1 MPKKNQRSQSQKAR
15 WKNVREGAAAGEKE
29 APQIVN
35 LVYVSAESP
44 EVLHGGQQTQKGS
57 YADAVKRGRHPD
69 SLSEVE
75 HISDG
80 DTFSAVVHHDATHKP
95 PFAQRQQVHQT
106 EPEEPSAGPSHVEE
120 MKLKLQPSVKHVSAS
135 HSQSSPKYGT
145 SRNTQCTANS
155 QVFLAFLYENENI
168 TRADL
173 DHVLD
178 KGDAVYRQVRQRFPT
193 SVYLATDELPEV
205 VPARRSTYNVN
216 MTLPAIYG
224 SFLGGNNLPSLEEG
238 LSHLSSDVQYALLIM
253 SGLTVAVFRC
263 KSHDGYDY
271 GFFDPH
277 SRTAEGLPSALE
289 SGTAV
294 MLKFTRLT
302 DMIDRIKLCHS
313 KFDTQPS
320 TLYELKPVEFSSVN
334 TDNNRN
340 VSDCRPTVSE
350 SHGAADGSTS
360 HPAADQ
366 PLNISPHM
374 STSDVLMEEASA
386 GNITSTVQ
394 QVGLMMSETTTEHE
408 PSGESTSSHDVS
420 VTDKNLDTDVIQ
432 TTAGDLPDAGLT
444 ETSINFS
451 RLTKSERR
459 KMRRRLINS
468 QKKGQKQENKNSK
481 ERQRYKNNPTFRKK
495 KTLQSQKNY
504 SENSQLREKKKRNMK
519 AYNKNCTIKN
529 VDFQQKRKL
538 YIRDRYR
545 QSEQFRQKQKTYI
558 TKLYRQNEE
567 FRGKQ
572 KMYIRNRYRLNEEF
586 RGKQKMYIRNRYRLN
601 EEFRQRQRFYMK
613 HRSHQCYEND
623 RVFRLRHRQ
632 FMKQM
637 MRDRY
642 RSNNAFRRMHNLR
655 CAMII
660 RKKYRQMKRPT
671 QTVETETDNS
681 LIKNAI
687 SVFRSN
693 IQAGPSYVCTV
704 CHKASFPNQVLVCR
718 RSSYVTNT
726 AVIEPCLTGKYV
738 HVCDGS
744 CRDQPCLVPSER
756 RKEWICHTCH
766 SYVKKGAV
774 PALAAVNNLELTEIP
789 DELKDLNILE
799 RHLISKCIPF
809 AKIIPLPKGRQ
820 RLIRGNVVCVPSQ
833 VQETV
838 EALPRLRNES
848 QVMRV
853 KLKRRLCYKG
863 HQLFQTVTWSK
874 LVRALLKLKRIHPQ
888 YQDITIRDEAELCDP
903 TLPDEDDDEE
913 EDDRMDD
920 GDYDEADLMEID
932 MCEKSALCES
942 EHVVERLCDGDEPTE
957 QQRNDEEENELPNG
971 GFALESCLQVP
982 DISEEIMCFS
992 DNTYCVAP
1000 AERNSPV
1007 SFFRTP
1013 KLEAMAVP
1021 VQFPTGQNTLDE
1033 HRRIK
1038 VTPSGYFKA
1047 RLFNTDDRF
1056 ARDPTYLF
1064 FAQFVTEIHLA
1075 NSSMMVQLRK
1085 GKTLTRDGR
1094 RITSAMLQDK
1104 QEVERLVRNKD
1115 AIRFMQPLRGTPAYW
1130 HKTTRDLYA
1139 MIRQLGT
1146 PTFFCT
1152 FSAAEMRWPE
1162 VITAVKRQ
1170 QGEQVDFEALDW
1182 SEKCEILRS
1191 NPVCVMRLFD
1201 KRVECLFRDLLCSDA
1216 QPLGK
1221 VIDFFYRVEFQHR
1234 GSPHIH
1240 MMLWIDQAPQV
1251 EVNSDQTVC
1260 DFVDRYISAQL
1271 PDPNTQPELY
1281 KKVTEVQKHSRNHT
1295 RTCFKSVNSGC
1306 RFGFPKPPCRQ
1317 TMITRPD
1324 EDDHTSAAKEKLRPL
1339 YQLLIDPQTASMTLD
1354 QLLAQCNLTMAEYEG
1369 YLHSMTRKTALVL
1382 KRQPKDSWIN
1392 NYNPHLLEAWD
1403 SNIDVSYI
1411 LNAYSCIEYLTKYIT
1426 KKESGLSDYL
1436 KTVMDNAHMDRVN
1449 ECDEMRALMQAYS
1462 KKREISAQECVT
1474 RACGLHMKK
1483 GSRTVVF
1490 VPTDDNPVRMSRPL
1504 SFLENTTDDC
1514 CNIWMTSLSDKYKA
1528 RPETAEYE
1536 GMCLADF
1543 ASTCRFVSANKSKS
1557 KNVLPLLND
1566 LGFVQRR
1573 RKDKAAVI
1581 RYYHCSQEKHPEQF
1595 YGRLLKLYVPHRS
1608 DSELKSEHFPTYQ
1621 SFYQSG
1627 VSYLPGSEEYEFV
1640 IDIVKRNRKRYEKN
1654 SEEIESALLEFE
1666 DNGDQAVDE
1675 WCNLAP
1681 ESDVVRVQCDDDL
1694 QADEAD
1700 NEQENVPDYNP
1711 QSNAGTEVRA
1721 FRVPPSMDPA
1731 VLRGMYQNLNQ
1742 KQACVFYAVRDWCIK
1757 RVCQLDP
1764 EPFFLYVN
1772 GGAGTGKSHL
1782 IKCIYS
1788 EASKILRKLPARA
1801 EEADISNPTVLLTAF
1816 TGTAAFNIC
1825 GTTLH
1830 SLLKL
1835 PRSLKPPICGLG
1847 NQLDEV
1853 RAELF
1858 NAEIMIIDE
1867 ISMVS
1872 RPLFAYVDA
1881 RLKQIKGSQKP
1892 FGGMSVLAVGDFYQ
1906 LPPVRQSKP
1915 LCVFQPSDIDLWWQ
1929 HFQVVTLTDIMR
1941 QKDDVA
1947 FAELLNRL
1955 RVKEKTEELSQED
1968 RDLLSQT
1975 ITDAS
1980 RCPTDV
1986 LHIFATNKQVDEHNC
2001 ATLTLL
2007 HPDVIS
2013 IDADDFQKDPQTGRM
2028 TRQDKP
2034 GKGGR
2039 NELADTLKVA
2049 EGVRVMLTRN
2059 IDIQNGL
2066 VNGAF
2071 GKLLR
2076 VVSSG
2081 NDQHI
2086 IKLGLRMDNQ
2096 VRNNQTG
2103 AADDL
2108 VYIERA
2114 EENLKQRRVVRRQFP
2129 VRLAFA
2135 CTVHKTQGLTTSA
2148 AVVSL
2153 KNIFEPGMAYV
2164 ALSRVTALSGLYLLD
2179 MDERKIYANPEITA
2193 ALHTMR
2199 PARVDHT
2206 MPLLQVREAVSRPHT
2221 LTIVHHNTEGLAS
2234 HISDIR
2240 SHHEMC
2246 LADVLCLTETHLQ
2259 GSSVAESL
2267 QLDGYA
2273 MFRRNRH
2280 VSYTNLPHMA
2290 SRGGG
2295 GVAVYVRNYIQV
2307 QHKQYLH
2314 NVTDLEFVVL
2324 KLQAPFQALIA
2335 AVYRPPDYS
2344 VSVFLQNLVSL
2355 LDSLEVMDCHPI
2367 IVSGDFN
2374 ENQLLMVRKPIVEMF
2389 QSRGYKQL
2397 ITSATTEKNTLLDL
2411 IFISQPQPCLSS
2423 GVMRTYHSYHN
2434 PVFCVLSFSQT

>member
-1 MPKKNQRSQSQKAR
+1 
-15 WKNVREGAAAGEKE
+15 
-29 APQIVN
+29 
-35 LVYVSAESP
+35 
-44 EVLHGGQQTQKGS
+44 
-57 YADAVKRGRHPD
+57 
-69 SLSEVE
+69 
-75 HISDG
+75 
-80 DTFSAVVHHDATHKP
+80 
-95 PFAQRQQVHQT
+95 
-106 EPEEPSAGPSHVEE
+106 
-120 MKLKLQPSVKHVSAS
+120 QPSVKHVSAS
-135 HSQSSPKYGT
+135 HSQSSLKYGT
-145 SRNTQCTANS
+145 FRNTQCTANS

-178 KGDAVYRQVRQRFPT
+178 KGDAVYRQVRLRFPT

-205 VPARRSTYNVN
+205 VPARTSTYYVN

-238 LSHLSSDVQYALLIM
+238 LSHLSSNVQYALLIM

-263 KSHDGYDY
+263 KSQDGYDY

-277 SRTAEGLPSALE
+277 SRTTEGLPSAL
-289 SGTAV
+289 GTAV
-294 MLKFTRLT
+294 MLKFTDLT
-302 DMIDRIKLCHS
+302 DMIDRIKLCHT

-334 TDNNRN
+334 TDGRRN
-340 VSDCRPTVSE
+340 VSDCRPTVAE
-350 SHGAADGSTS
+350 SHGAVDGSTS

-386 GNITSTVQ
+386 GNVTSTVQ
-394 QVGLMMSETTTEHE
+394 QVGLVMSETRTEHE
-408 PSGESTSSHDVS
+408 PTGSCKDQPCLVPSERRKEWICHTCHSYVQETVEALPRLRNESQVMRVKLKRRLCYKGHQLFQT
-420 VTDKNLDTDVIQ
+420 VTWSKLVQ
-432 TTAGDLPDAGLT
+432 
-444 ETSINFS
+444 
-451 RLTKSERR
+451 RR

-468 QKKGQKQENKNSK
+468 QKKGQKQGNKNSK
-481 ERQRYKNNPTFRKK
+481 EKQKYKNNPTFREK

-504 SENSQLREKKKRNMK
+504 SENEQRRERKKLNMK
-519 AYNKNCTIKN
+519 TYIKNCTIKN
-529 VDFQQKRKL
+529 IDFQQKRRQ

-545 QSEQFRQKQKTYI
+545 QNEQFRQKRKAYLTNR
-558 TKLYRQNEE
+558 YRLNEG
-567 FRGKQ
+567 FRQRQ
-572 KMYIRNRYRLNEEF
+572 KMYLRNSYRLNEEF
-586 RGKQKMYIRNRYRLN
+586 RQRQKMYLRNRYRLN
-601 EEFRQRQRFYMK
+601 EEFRQKQRSYMKLKSQQQYRLNEDFRQRRRLYMK
-613 HRSHQCYEND
+613 QRCHQRYEND

-642 RSNNAFRRMHNLR
+642 RSNCAFRRMHNLR

-738 HVCDGS
+738 HVCEGS
-744 CRDQPCLVPSER
+744 CKDQPCLVPSER

-863 HQLFQTVTWSK
+863 HQLFQTVTWYK
-874 LVRALLKLKRIHPQ
+874 LVQALLKLKRIHPQ

-903 TLPDEDDDEE
+903 TH
-913 EDDRMDD
+913 
-920 GDYDEADLMEID
+920 LMEID

-942 EHVVERLCDGDEPTE
+942 EREVERLSDDDDEPAQ
-957 QQRNDEEENELPNG
+957 QQRNDDEEENELPNG

-1013 KLEAMAVP
+1013 KLEAMAFP

-1085 GKTLTRDGR
+1085 GKTL
-1094 RITSAMLQDK
+1094 
-1104 QEVERLVRNKD
+1104 
-1115 AIRFMQPLRGTPAYW
+1115 
-1130 HKTTRDLYA
+1130 TRDLYA

-1260 DFVDRYISAQL
+1260 DFVDKYISAQL

-1281 KKVTEVQKHSRNHT
+1281 KKVTEVQKHSKNHT

-1595 YGRLLKLYVPHRS
+1595 YGRLLKLYIPHRS

-1627 VSYLPGSEEYEFV
+1627 VSYLPGSEDYEYV

-1654 SEEIESALLEFE
+1654 SEEIENALQELE

-1721 FRVPPSMDPA
+1721 FREPPSMDPA
-1731 VLRGMYQNLNQ
+1731 VLRGMYQTLNQ

-1764 EPFFLYVN
+1764 EPFFLFVN

-1858 NAEIMIIDE
+1858 NAEIIIIDE

-1929 HFQVVTLTDIMR
+1929 HFQVITLTDIMR

-1986 LHIFATNKQVDEHNC
+1986 LHIFATNKQVDEHNT

-2034 GKGGR
+2034 GKGAR

-2103 AADDL
+2103 AADDQ

-2179 MDERKIYANPEITA
+2179 MDEKKIYANPEITA
-2193 ALHTMR
+2193 ALQTMR
-2199 PARVDHT
+2199 PAQVDHT

-2221 LTIVHHNTEGLAS
+2221 LTIVHHNTEGLPS

-2259 GSSVAESL
+2259 GSFVAESL

-2295 GVAVYVRNYIQV
+2295 GVAVYVRNHIQV

-2335 AVYRPPDYS
+2335 AVYRPPDHS

-2355 LDSLEVMDCHPI
+2355 LNSLEVMDCHPI

-2374 ENQLLMVRKPIVEMF
+2374 ENQLLTVRKPIVEMF

-2423 GVMRTYHSYHN
+2423 GVLRTYHSYHN
-2434 PVFCVLSFSQT
+2434 PVFCVLS

>member
-1 MPKKNQRSQSQKAR
+1 MPRKNQRSQSQKAR
-15 WKNVREGAAAGEKE
+15 WQNVREGAAAGEKE

-35 LVYVSAESP
+35 LVNVSAESP

-80 DTFSAVVHHDATHKP
+80 DTFSAVVHHDATDKP

-106 EPEEPSAGPSHVEE
+106 EPEEPSAGPSHVDK

-135 HSQSSPKYGT
+135 HSQSSLKYGT
-145 SRNTQCTANS
+145 FRNTQCTANS

-178 KGDAVYRQVRQRFPT
+178 KGDAVYRQVRLRFPT

-205 VPARRSTYNVN
+205 VPARTSTYYVN

-238 LSHLSSDVQYALLIM
+238 LSHLSSNVQYALLIM

-263 KSHDGYDY
+263 KSQDGYDY

-277 SRTAEGLPSALE
+277 SRTTEGLPSAL
-289 SGTAV
+289 GTAV
-294 MLKFTRLT
+294 MLKFTDLT
-302 DMIDRIKLCHS
+302 DMIDRIKLCHT

-334 TDNNRN
+334 TDGRRN
-340 VSDCRPTVSE
+340 VSDCRPTVAE
-350 SHGAADGSTS
+350 SHGAVDGSTS

-386 GNITSTVQ
+386 GNVTSTVQ
-394 QVGLMMSETTTEHE
+394 QVGLVMSETRTEHE
-408 PSGESTSSHDVS
+408 PTGESTSSHDVS
-420 VTDKNLDTDVIQ
+420 VTDKNLHTDVIQ
-432 TTAGDLPDAGLT
+432 TTAGDLPDPGLT

-451 RLTKSERR
+451 RLNKSERR

-468 QKKGQKQENKNSK
+468 QKKGQKQGNKNSK
-481 ERQRYKNNPTFRKK
+481 EKQKYKNNPTFREK

-504 SENSQLREKKKRNMK
+504 SENEQRRERKKLNMK
-519 AYNKNCTIKN
+519 TYIKNCTIKN
-529 VDFQQKRKL
+529 IDFQQKRRQ

-545 QSEQFRQKQKTYI
+545 QNEQFRQKRKAYLTNR
-558 TKLYRQNEE
+558 YRLNEG
-567 FRGKQ
+567 FRQRQ
-572 KMYIRNRYRLNEEF
+572 KMYLRNSYRLNEEF
-586 RGKQKMYIRNRYRLN
+586 RQRQKMYLRNRYRLN
-601 EEFRQRQRFYMK
+601 EEFRQKQRSYMKLKSQQQYRLNEDFRQRRRLYMK
-613 HRSHQCYEND
+613 QRCHQRYEND

-642 RSNNAFRRMHNLR
+642 RSNCAFRRMHNLR

-660 RKKYRQMKRPT
+660 RRKYRQMKRPT

-718 RSSYVTNT
+718 RSSYVTNP

-738 HVCDGS
+738 HVCEGS
-744 CRDQPCLVPSER
+744 CRDQPCLVPRER

-863 HQLFQTVTWSK
+863 HQLFQTVTWYK
-874 LVRALLKLKRIHPQ
+874 LVQALLKLKRIHPQ

-903 TLPDEDDDEE
+903 TLPDDDDDDDDEE
-913 EDDRMDD
+913 ENDRMDD

-942 EHVVERLCDGDEPTE
+942 EREVERLSDDDDEPAQ
-957 QQRNDEEENELPNG
+957 QQRNDDEEENELPNG

-1013 KLEAMAVP
+1013 KLEAMAFP

-1075 NSSMMVQLRK
+1075 NSSMM
-1085 GKTLTRDGR
+1085 
-1094 RITSAMLQDK
+1094 DK

-1170 QGEQVDFEALDW
+1170 QGT
-1182 SEKCEILRS
+1182 S
-1191 NPVCVMRLFD
+1191 
-1201 KRVECLFRDLLCSDA
+1201 
-1216 QPLGK
+1216 QPNFLT
-1221 VIDFFYRVEFQHR
+1221 
-1234 GSPHIH
+1234 
-1240 MMLWIDQAPQV
+1240 
-1251 EVNSDQTVC
+1251 QTHNQNC
-1260 DFVDRYISAQL
+1260 
-1271 PDPNTQPELY
+1271 
-1281 KKVTEVQKHSRNHT
+1281 T
-1295 RTCFKSVNSGC
+1295 R
-1306 RFGFPKPPCRQ
+1306 RFGFPKPPCRR

-1339 YQLLIDPQTASMTLD
+1339 YQLLIDPQTASLTLD

-1449 ECDEMRALMQAYS
+1449 ECDEMRAVMQAYS
-1462 KKREISAQECVT
+1462 KKREISSQECVT

-1483 GSRTVVF
+1483 GSRAVVF

-1543 ASTCRFVSANKSKS
+1543 ASTCRFVSASKSKS

-1595 YGRLLKLYVPHRS
+1595 YGRLLKLYIPHRS

-1627 VSYLPGSEEYEFV
+1627 VSYLPGSEDYEFV

-1654 SEEIESALLEFE
+1654 SEEIESALQEFE

-1721 FRVPPSMDPA
+1721 FREPPSMDPA
-1731 VLRGMYQNLNQ
+1731 VLRGMYQTLNQ

-1764 EPFFLYVN
+1764 EPFFLFVN

-1986 LHIFATNKQVDEHNC
+1986 LHIFATNKQVDEHNS
-2001 ATLTLL
+2001 ATLSLL

-2013 IDADDFQKDPQTGRM
+2013 IDADDFRKDPQTGRM

-2199 PARVDHT
+2199 PAQVDHT

-2221 LTIVHHNTEGLAS
+2221 LTIVHHNTEGLPS

-2259 GSSVAESL
+2259 GSFVAESL

-2295 GVAVYVRNYIQV
+2295 GVAVYVRNHIQV

-2335 AVYRPPDYS
+2335 AVYRPPDHS

-2355 LDSLEVMDCHPI
+2355 LNSLEVMDCHPI

-2374 ENQLLMVRKPIVEMF
+2374 ENQLLTVRKPIVEMF

-2423 GVMRTYHSYHN
+2423 GVLRTYHSYHN
-2434 PVFCVLSFSQT
+2434 PVFCVLSFNQT